1 MKLRKTEIIVK
12 LKKKAHIDRARC
24 VEKALSGT
32 RSQFYP
38 RLYLEDSVF
47 SSDKQKYHLFYTTG
61 VTTFTL
67 ITTQKSIS
75 SGF

>member
-1 MKLRKTEIIVK
+1 MKLRKTEIIDILQYVK
-12 LKKKAHIDRARC
+12 LSNLKKKTTHDRARC

-47 SSDKQKYHLFYTTG
+47 SSDK
-61 VTTFTL
+61 
-67 ITTQKSIS
+67 
-75 SGF
+75 

>member
-1 MKLRKTEIIVK
+1 MSN
-12 LKKKAHIDRARC
+12 LKKKTTHDRARC

-47 SSDKQKYHLFYTTG
+47 SSDEEKYHLFYTTG
-61 VTTFTL
+61 VITFTL
-67 ITTQKSIS
+67 IATQILIS